1 MLDNL
6 RSMAVFASVVERGS
20 FSSAARDLGITTSAV
35 SQQVRSLEQEMG
47 VVLLHRSTRKLSL
60 TEAGHAF
67 FQSCQEMV
75 EAAQRGR
82 IRINELRDELIGD
95 LRIATTPELGANH
108 VVPALSSW
116 MAAHPALQ
124 VTFEADNRYI
134 DMIEE
139 RIDVAIRM
147 SPGLADSSLIARPMT
162 KVDQVLCASPAYL
175 RQFSALHHPNELS
188 AHHMIAIS
196 LIKDAQSCSFH
207 NSRTDEK
214 AFVHIP
220 ARLFTNNVFLMKS
233 LCLGGHGLARLLYLD
248 VQKEL
253 ARGELVEVLPHWRL
267 PDYTL
272 YALTLRREQ
281 QPLKIVRCLEALGQ
295 YFSQLPGG
303 RAVVQNAS

>member
-6 RSMAVFASVVERGS
+6 RSMAVFAGVVERGS
-20 FSSAARDLGITTSAV
+20 FSAAARDLGITTSAV

-82 IRINELRDELIGD
+82 IRINELRDELVGD

-108 VVPALSSW
+108 IVPALSSW
-116 MAAHPALQ
+116 MAAHPSLQ
-124 VTFEADNRYI
+124 MYFEADNRYI
-134 DMIEE
+134 DLIEE
-139 RIDVAIRM
+139 RIDIAVRM
-147 SPGLADSSLIARPMT
+147 SLSLSDSNLVARPMSR
-162 KVDQVLCASPAYL
+162 VDQVLCASPAYL
-175 RQFSALHHPNELS
+175 RQHAVLHHPSELVD
-188 AHHMIAIS
+188 HQLIAIN
-196 LIKDAQSCSFH
+196 LMKDVQDLSFKH
-207 NSRTDEK
+207 AKTGEQVQVHVPSR
-214 AFVHIP
+214 VH
-220 ARLFTNNVFLMKS
+220 TNNVFLMKS

-248 VQKEL
+248 IQKEL
-253 ARGELVEVLPHWRL
+253 ARGELVEVLPAWQL

-281 QPLKIVRCLEALGQ
+281 QPLKIVRCLEALSH
-295 YFSQLPGG
+295 YFGQLPGG
-303 RAVVQNAS
+303 RAVQDAG

>member
-20 FSSAARDLGITTSAV
+20 FSAAARDLGITTSAV
-35 SQQVRSLEQEMG
+35 SQQVRALEQDMG

-124 VTFEADNRYI
+124 IHFEADNRYI
-134 DMIEE
+134 DLIDE
-139 RIDVAIRM
+139 RIDIAIRM
-147 SPGLADSSLIARPMT
+147 SPGLADSSLIARPMAR
-162 KVDQVLCASPAYL
+162 VDQVLCASPAYL
-175 RQFSALHHPNELS
+175 RQFAPLHHPSELS
-188 AHHMIAIS
+188 EHQMIAIS
-196 LIKDAQSCSFH
+196 LIKDAQDCTFRNAKTGEHAS
-207 NSRTDEK
+207 
-214 AFVHIP
+214 VHIP
-220 ARLFTNNVFLMKS
+220 SRVYTNNVFLMKS

-253 ARGELVEVLPHWRL
+253 ARGELVEVLPNWQM

-281 QPLKIVRCLEALGQ
+281 QPLKIVRCLEALSH
-295 YFSQLPGG
+295 YFGQLPGG
-303 RAVVQNAS
+303 RAIQDA